1 MQRNDCT
8 NTSFIIHNSSFIIDH
23 VRSDVIFQSSPWW
36 ILVCLLVGAVYAFAM
51 YQPLPRLTGG
61 TTVGGFDKR
70 TTYGLAALRFV
81 VVSFLCFLLLN
92 PLIRSLRTLTE
103 KPKVVLA
110 IDNSESVAAAGRP
123 ALNQTLTALQTLR
136 QQLIDKGLDV
146 SVRSLG
152 DSVTE
157 NDLTQIPFT
166 RRSTDLSGLLSGI
179 RSDYEGRNLSDVVLV
194 SDGIFNQGLSPTFGQ
209 YPFAVQTVGLGD
221 TIPKRDIQLKGII
234 ANRIAY
240 LGNQFPV
247 QAEIV
252 SSGFQGRSATVV
264 LRQNGKELGRQS
276 VNFGK
281 NDTGSP
287 VRFNQLTF
295 QTTATQKGVQHY
307 VVEVLPQPGEFSTRN
322 NRQDVYLD
330 VIDGKEKILLL
341 ALAPHPDV
349 KAIRNIL
356 EKNQNYELDIRILT
370 GTAAEA
376 TPPADKTYDLII
388 LHQIPDN
395 GGVGNSLVQKYL
407 AKNTP
412 VLFVLGNQ
420 SALGPF
426 NTSNAVMQVA
436 AQANQSDK
444 VTGNFN
450 PEFKQLNFDP
460 ARLEILSKFPPMS
473 VPYGEFRLQP
483 GTEVVL
489 WQQVGNVRTAKPL
502 LALNVASGTAARTR
516 KTAVL
521 AGEGLWAWR
530 LEEYALT
537 DKQDVV
543 DELIQ
548 KVIQLI
554 SVKEDRRKLR
564 VYPIRN
570 EFVAGEKVVFETE
583 LYNDIY
589 ERLFDKPVRL
599 EISDEKGLIRSFNYT
614 PTATNSRFE
623 ISRLPEGA
631 YRFKASVTVNNRS
644 EQSSGQFVV
653 RDLQLEALN
662 TTADHGMLRQLAQ
675 QTGGQY
681 YNANRIDN
689 LVQNLTNRSNPARL
703 TSTEEMN
710 ELINWRWL
718 FFVVLTLAA
727 VEWGLRKFYGGY

>member
-1 MQRNDCT
+1 MD
-8 NTSFIIHNSSFIIDH
+8 F
-23 VRSDVIFQSSPWW
+23 IFQTSPWW

-51 YQPLPRLTGG
+51 YQPLPRLAGNG
-61 TTVGGFDKR
+61 ARPGLATVGEFDKR

-81 VVSFLCFLLLN
+81 VVSFLCFLLLD

-103 KPKVVLA
+103 KSKVVLA

-123 ALNQTLTALQTLR
+123 ALNQTLAALQTLR
-136 QQLIDKGLDV
+136 QQLADKGLEV
-146 SVRSLG
+146 SVRTFG
-152 DSVTE
+152 DTATDDRE
-157 NDLTQIPFT
+157 GGPDLTQIPFT
-166 RRSTDLSGLLSGI
+166 RRTTDLSGLLSGI
-179 RSDYEGRNLSDVVLV
+179 RSDYEGRNLTNVVLI

-221 TIPKRDIQLKGII
+221 TIPKRDVQLKGII

-247 QAEIV
+247 QAEII
-252 SSGFQGRSATVV
+252 SNGFQGRNATAV

-276 VNFGK
+276 IRFDK
-281 NDTGSP
+281 NDT
-287 VRFNQLTF
+287 FNQVTF

-307 VVEVLPQPGEFSTRN
+307 VVEVIPQSGEFSTRN

-356 EKNQNYELDIRILT
+356 ERNQNYELDIRILT

-376 TPPADKTYDLII
+376 TASADRPSADKTYDLLI

-395 GGVGNSLVQKYL
+395 GGVGNALVQNYL
-407 AKNTP
+407 AKNIP

-426 NTSNAVMQVA
+426 NTSNSVMQIA
-436 AQANQSDK
+436 AQPNQNDK
-444 VTGNFN
+444 VTGNLN
-450 PEFKQLNFDP
+450 PEFKQLNLDP
-460 ARLEILSKFPPMS
+460 ARLEILSKLPPLLA
-473 VPYGEFRLQP
+473 PYGDFSLQP

-489 WQQVGNVRTAKPL
+489 WQQVGSVRTSKPL
-502 LALNVASGTAARTR
+502 LALNVTNGVGGADRSRPR
-516 KTAVL
+516 KMAVL
-521 AGEGLWAWR
+521 AGEGLWGWR
-530 LEEYALT
+530 LEEFALT
-537 DKQDVV
+537 DKQEVV
-543 DELIQ
+543 DELLQ

-570 EFVAGEKVVFETE
+570 EFVAGEKVIFETE

-599 EISDEKGLIRSFNYT
+599 EISDEKGITRSYNYT
-614 PTATNSRFE
+614 PTSSNSRFE
-623 ISRLPEGA
+623 ISRLPDGA
-631 YRFKASVTVNNRS
+631 YQFRASVNVNNRS

-653 RDLQLEALN
+653 RNLQLEALN
-662 TTADHGMLRQLAQ
+662 TTADHGMLRQLAS
-675 QTGGQY
+675 QTGGQFY
-681 YNANRIDN
+681 KANRIDD
-689 LVQNLTNRSNPARL
+689 LVRTLTTQPHPARL

-718 FFVVLTLAA
+718 FFVVLTLASL
-727 VEWGLRKFYGGY
+727 EWGLRKFYGGY

>member
-1 MQRNDCT
+1 M
-8 NTSFIIHNSSFIIDH
+8 
-23 VRSDVIFQSSPWW
+23 RSDVIFQFSPWW
-36 ILVCLLVGAVYAFAM
+36 ILLCLLVGAVYAFAL
-51 YQPLPRLTGG
+51 YQPLAQRG
-61 TTVGGFDKR
+61 TARFAGSGARSRRGTAGLATVGGFDKR
-70 TTYGLAALRFV
+70 TTYALAALRFV

-110 IDNSESVAAAGRP
+110 VDNSESVAVADRP
-123 ALNQTLTALQTLR
+123 ALNRALAGLQTLR
-136 QQLIDKGLDV
+136 QQLTEKGLDV
-146 SVRSLG
+146 TVRTFG
-152 DSVTE
+152 DTVTE
-157 NDLTQIPFT
+157 ADLTQIPFT
-166 RRSTDLSGLLSGI
+166 QRTTDLSGLLSGI
-179 RSDYEGRNLSDVVLV
+179 RQDYEGRNLTDVVLV
-194 SDGIFNQGLSPTFGQ
+194 SDGISNQGLSPTFGQ

-221 TIPKRDIQLKGII
+221 TIPKRDIQLKGVI

-240 LGNQFPV
+240 LGNQFPI

-252 SSGFQGRSATVV
+252 SNGFQGRSATVV

-276 VNFGK
+276 VNFKK
-281 NDTGSP
+281 NDT
-287 VRFNQLTF
+287 FNQVTF

-307 VVEVLPQPGEFSTRN
+307 VVDVLPQPGEFSTRN

-341 ALAPHPDV
+341 ALTPHPDI
-349 KAIRNIL
+349 KALRAIL

-370 GTAAEA
+370 GTPAEA
-376 TPPADKTYDLII
+376 SPPADKAYDLLI

-395 GGVGNSLVQKYL
+395 GGVGNALVQKYL
-407 AKNTP
+407 TKNTP

-420 SALGPF
+420 SAMGPF
-426 NTSNAVMQVA
+426 NTSNPVMQVA
-436 AQANQSDK
+436 AQPNQNDK

-450 PEFKQLNFDP
+450 PEFKQINLDP
-460 ARLEILSKFPPMS
+460 ARLDILSKFPPML
-473 VPYGEFRLQP
+473 VPYGDFRLQP
-483 GTEVVL
+483 GSEIVL
-489 WQQVGNVRTAKPL
+489 WQQVGSVRTTKPL
-502 LALNVASGTAARTR
+502 LALNVTTPR

-521 AGEGLWAWR
+521 AGEGLWGWR

-537 DKQDVV
+537 DKQEVI

-570 EFVAGEKVVFETE
+570 EFVAGEKVIFETE

-589 ERLFDKPVRL
+589 ERLFDKPVHL
-599 EISDEKGLIRSFNYT
+599 DISDEKGLTRSYNYT
-614 PTATNSRFE
+614 PTSANSRFE

-631 YRFKASVTVNNRS
+631 YRFRANVTVNNKA

-662 TTADHGMLRQLAQ
+662 TTADHGMLRQLAG
-675 QTGGQY
+675 QTGGQFY
-681 YNANRIDN
+681 SANRIDD
-689 LVQNLTNRSNPARL
+689 LVRNLTTRPHPARL

-718 FFVVLTLAA
+718 FFVVLTLATI
-727 VEWGLRKFYGGY
+727 EWGLRKFYGGY

>member
-1 MQRNDCT
+1 M
-8 NTSFIIHNSSFIIDH
+8 
-23 VRSDVIFQSSPWW
+23 RSDVIFQTSPWW

-51 YQPLPRLTGG
+51 YQPLPRLAGSG
-61 TTVGGFDKR
+61 AALGGFDKR
-70 TTYGLAALRFV
+70 TTYSLAALRFV

-92 PLIRSLRTLTE
+92 PLIRSLKTITE

-110 IDNSESVAAAGRP
+110 VDNSESIVASGRP
-123 ALNQTLTALQTLR
+123 ALNRALTSLQTLR
-136 QQLIDKGLDV
+136 QQLTDKGLDV
-146 SVRSLG
+146 AVRTFG
-152 DSVTE
+152 DTITDA
-157 NDLTQIPFT
+157 DLTQIPFT
-166 RRSTDLSGLLSGI
+166 QRTSNLSGLLSGI
-179 RSDYEGRNLSDVVLV
+179 RSDYEGRNLTDVVLV
-194 SDGIFNQGLSPTFGQ
+194 SDGIFNQGVSPTFGD
-209 YPFAVQTVGLGD
+209 YPFAVQAVGLGD
-221 TIPKRDIQLKGII
+221 TIAKKDIQLKGIV

-252 SSGFQGRSATVV
+252 SNGFQGRSATVV
-264 LRQNGKELGRQS
+264 LRQNGRELGRQS
-276 VNFGK
+276 INFGK
-281 NDTGSP
+281 NDT
-287 VRFNQLTF
+287 FNQLTF

-330 VIDGKEKILLL
+330 VIDGKEKVLLL

-349 KAIRNIL
+349 KALRNIL
-356 EKNQNYELDIRILT
+356 ERNQNYELDVRILT
-370 GTAAEA
+370 GTANEA
-376 TPPADKTYDLII
+376 TAPAEKTYDLII

-395 GGVGNSLVQKYL
+395 GGVGNALVQKYL

-412 VLFVLGNQ
+412 VLFILGNQ
-420 SALGPF
+420 SSLGPF
-426 NTSNAVMQVA
+426 NTSNPVMQVV
-436 AQANQSDK
+436 AQPNQSDK
-444 VTGNFN
+444 VTGVFN
-450 PEFKQLNFDP
+450 NDFKQLNLDP
-460 ARLEILSKFPPMS
+460 AKLELLSKLPPMS

-483 GTEVVL
+483 GSEVVL
-489 WQQVGNVRTAKPL
+489 WQQVGSVRTTKPL
-502 LALNVASGTAARTR
+502 LALNVTAPR

-521 AGEGLWAWR
+521 AGEGLWSWR

-537 DKQDVV
+537 DKQEVV
-543 DELIQ
+543 DELVQ

-570 EFVAGEKVVFETE
+570 EFIAGEKVIFETE

-589 ERLFDKPVRL
+589 ERLFDSPVRL
-599 EISDEKGLIRSFNYT
+599 EITDEKNLTRSYNYT
-614 PTATNSRFE
+614 PTAANSRFE

-631 YRFKASVTVNNRS
+631 YRFKGSVTINNRS

-675 QTGGQY
+675 QTGGKFY
-681 YNANRIDN
+681 GPAAVDD
-689 LVQNLTNRSNPARL
+689 LVRNLTSRSRPARL
-703 TSTEEMN
+703 TSTEEIN
-710 ELINWRWL
+710 EIINWRWL

-727 VEWGLRKFYGGY
+727 IEWGLRKFYGGY